1 MPKNTHKNTDSVILF
16 CKDSPKANSTGLFAF
31 SLIRGHLFST
41 YARRG
46 EEVEQKRTP
55 CVQGERW
62 VDTSKYVRKKAFYHS
77 LLFLVATFIAELK
90 AFTIIIALSLKCFT
104 VFSLLNIALDR
115 PHYYSKQHYNALR
128 DQPSKAAKPWQKLK
142 KRKYPFV
149 LLP

>member
-1 MPKNTHKNTDSVILF
+1 M
-16 CKDSPKANSTGLFAF
+16 
-31 SLIRGHLFST
+31 
-41 YARRG
+41 
-46 EEVEQKRTP
+46 RTR
-55 CVQGERW
+55 ERW

-128 DQPSKAAKPWQKLK
+128 DQPNKAAKPW
-142 KRKYPFV
+142 
-149 LLP
+149 